1 MRKIIVFIATVLFAL
16 NTPNLD
22 YRMDECKWDN
32 NSNTFE
38 ILNSGSAGSDYNASA
53 VSAYVLKGK
62 INNGGY
68 FNGSYMQL
76 KNYFPLGNSWS
87 ATFWVKFP
95 LNGTESQDYIY
106 EWNRGWDRYYLYV
119 IGSVDGTG
127 DIGLFLKDSYGDYQ
141 FGVYDNNGYLEYI
154 NIPDLIDGWHFFA
167 LVNNGVSTTLY
178 IDGNSTPYTVDLSTK
193 GNLALIGSSTDYS
206 NDKTIGAEMDEF
218 KIWNN
223 YELSTSEIYNIYNNE
238 NSGLNYDG
246 SSRNIIECPI
256 NQLIDLKMDECSWDN
271 DTATYEIKNSGVM
284 GNEYNA
290 TSVNEANVT
299 IGKICNGGD
308 INSTSTEDK
317 AVLLENNF
325 ILPADYTLN
334 LWIKFPLSFEGHYN
348 FGSNTNNTYF
358 FNIADRPGSSYDY
371 IYFDYS
377 NSTWYLC
384 VMDDNNKDCQEFD
397 PNSYS
402 GWHMLTFNVSS
413 SNQETDFY
421 VDAQK
426 KLTFSAY
433 PTGKLGLLFNSDYG
447 SFIDN
452 QPNEQSIGSDVDE
465 FEIYSQIL
473 DDSQIQEIYNYEN
486 SGKNYDGSLRVCPI
500 CNYTNNKDSTFNAVD
515 YISDVAQCNAV
526 NDWDDNITTKFAD
539 KEFNLT
545 LLAKD
550 PDTDTPLE
558 ANITKVTLY
567 YYDSSS
573 NGQCSGNLIGSK
585 VICNNCG
592 QTNANGCMTL
602 DENTLNVDRAVKCVE
617 VNIQGR
623 ALSNTS
629 TDVNESNSTDN
640 FAVRPYKFIITNIPN
655 TVKAGNDFNIT
666 IKAVDE
672 NGNPVKDYN
681 ETVYVN
687 GQSVDLEY
695 NETKSGCKTGILNKV
710 SGGNF
715 VNGEANI
722 TLNYNEVGDLNLTV
736 KEVNGSEYALVDSD
750 DTNDNQ
756 RFIQSVS
763 DVLDFSVDHFKLS
776 ALFENYDKDG
786 NFTYYDRDLN
796 IASKLE
802 LNITAVDKNGNV
814 LSNYNKDCY
823 AKNITVDIAH
833 NNVDVNVSKILYKYI
848 DTNGTEYDG
857 NVSKDEN
864 VTFVYNKN
872 NFTTDNNGSTSV
884 NVYFNFDRNSS
895 VVLNPFEFN
904 ITDIDV
910 NDTDA
915 NGTLNL
921 NETAR
926 YYYGNLLLSDVLAV
940 ENDFNK
946 TYPFIVYDGNGVL
959 NPGTKEFVYDWY
971 LNDKH
976 SAIDGNVTDS
986 EIVVSKDF
994 NASNTLNGVTV
1005 SVVSIDSGK
1014 ITFKIDRTNSNV
1026 NYAVIHLL
1034 SPNLKWLWYSK
1045 FYEKYDISNNSSCLN
1060 HFCFAVSWQNTNNE
1074 GEVGSG
1080 EFNGTE
1086 ANVTDTN
1093 STKRGVKIFR

>member
-1 MRKIIVFIATVLFAL
+1 MRKIIVLFFLLIGIVRADIYLNGYLHIGDNDDFSGYIPKEPITFDGEHTYNYYLNNPTNFYISKDITITGVELVNAIGIESDDRIKVYIDGKRVGRGTKGSNIIYFNLTLKAGFHTIAVKGVCYADGKKENCNKSDVDDIDDFYFEGYKLLTSD
-16 NTPNLD
+16 N
-22 YRMDECKWDN
+22 DENIKNFVQRHHIGDDEDN
-32 NSNTFE
+32 NNDWYDD
-38 ILNSGSAGSDYNASA
+38 LSDDWN
-53 VSAYVLKGK
+53 K
-62 INNGGY
+62 
-68 FNGSYMQL
+68 
-76 KNYFPLGNSWS
+76 P
-87 ATFWVKFP
+87 FWYP
-95 LNGTESQDYIY
+95 DDNEGTEITYDFNVSCSVSSVDF
-106 EWNRGWDRYYLYV
+106 YLYRV
-119 IGSVDGTG
+119 R
-127 DIGLFLKDSYGDYQ
+127 DIDYKNKNQIQ
-141 FGVYDNNGYLEYI
+141 FYVNGNFAGYAYINTNDDGVYDLHYVYQNLIKGPFNGKVKIISNSNWWGDYDDFSWDEFI
-154 NIPDLIDGWHFFA
+154 VVPHC
-167 LVNNGVSTTLY
+167 VNNPQQT
-178 IDGNSTPYTVDLSTK
+178 
-193 GNLALIGSSTDYS
+193 
-206 NDKTIGAEMDEF
+206 
-218 KIWNN
+218 
-223 YELSTSEIYNIYNNE
+223 
-238 NSGLNYDG
+238 
-246 SSRNIIECPI
+246 
-256 NQLIDLKMDECSWDN
+256 
-271 DTATYEIKNSGVM
+271 
-284 GNEYNA
+284 
-290 TSVNEANVT
+290 
-299 IGKICNGGD
+299 
-308 INSTSTEDK
+308 
-317 AVLLENNF
+317 
-325 ILPADYTLN
+325 
-334 LWIKFPLSFEGHYN
+334 
-348 FGSNTNNTYF
+348 NT
-358 FNIADRPGSSYDY
+358 
-371 IYFDYS
+371 
-377 NSTWYLC
+377 
-384 VMDDNNKDCQEFD
+384 
-397 PNSYS
+397 
-402 GWHMLTFNVSS
+402 
-413 SNQETDFY
+413 
-421 VDAQK
+421 
-426 KLTFSAY
+426 
-433 PTGKLGLLFNSDYG
+433 
-447 SFIDN
+447 
-452 QPNEQSIGSDVDE
+452 
-465 FEIYSQIL
+465 
-473 DDSQIQEIYNYEN
+473 
-486 SGKNYDGSLRVCPI
+486 
-500 CNYTNNKDSTFNAVD
+500 TFNAVD
-515 YISDVAQCNAV
+515 YISDITQCNAV
-526 NDWDDNITTKFAD
+526 NDWDDNITTKLAD

-655 TVKAGNDFNIT
+655 AVKAGNDFNIT

-715 VNGEANI
+715 VNGEANL

-736 KEVNGSEYALVDSD
+736 KEVNSSEYALVDSD
-750 DTNDNQ
+750 DTNDTQ

-833 NNVDVNVSKILYKYI
+833 NNVDVNVSQILYKYI

-959 NPGTKEFVYDWY
+959 NPGTKELVYNWY

-976 SAIDGNVTDS
+976 SVIDGNVTDS

-1005 SVVSIDSGK
+1005 SVVSINGGK
-1014 ITFKIDRTNSNV
+1014 ITFKIDRTNSNI